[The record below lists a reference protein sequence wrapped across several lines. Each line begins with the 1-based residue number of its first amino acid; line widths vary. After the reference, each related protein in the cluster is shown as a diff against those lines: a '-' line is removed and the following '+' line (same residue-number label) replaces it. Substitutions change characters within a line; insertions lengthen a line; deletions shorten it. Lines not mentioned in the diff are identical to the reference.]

1 MLSQEHFIGYVT
13 TTLNNTFANNFETN
27 GAYVSFIS
35 EDNHQTVDHL
45 PAKIACEA
53 SVSNR
58 VIARKLER
66 DATNSRGNACYASLR
81 TADAFSVVP
90 FFFGG
95 REETTGNASAV
106 RRPYGKK
113 KRSQRST
120 VPEGMK
126 EFACQGQ

>member
-1 MLSQEHFIGYVT
+1 MLVGILQIATWLSR
-13 TTLNNTFANNFETN
+13 AKR
-27 GAYVSFIS
+27 VSFIS

-45 PAKIACEA
+45 PEKIACVA

-90 FFFGG
+90 FFSEG
-95 REETTGNASAV
+95 EK
-106 RRPYGKK
+106 RRPEMRLLFAGYCYTDYGKK
-113 KRSQRST
+113 KITAINST
-120 VPEGMK
+120 
-126 EFACQGQ
+126 